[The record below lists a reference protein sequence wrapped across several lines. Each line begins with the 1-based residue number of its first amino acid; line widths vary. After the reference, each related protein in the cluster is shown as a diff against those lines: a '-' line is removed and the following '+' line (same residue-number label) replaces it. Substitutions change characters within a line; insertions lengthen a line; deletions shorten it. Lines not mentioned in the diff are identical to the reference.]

1 MQYARAGMHIYA
13 PRFPRGRPAPPDPT
27 RPVSE
32 PMTAPRPLLLAY
44 SGGLD
49 TSFLVAWLSRE
60 RGFAVHALTV
70 DCGGFQAAE
79 RAEIV
84 ARAEAFGARSHRFV
98 DARQALYGE
107 VLRWLV
113 IGHVRRGGTYPLC
126 VAAERGLQARA
137 LARLARE
144 QGFAAVAHGCTGAGN
159 DQIRFEAALA
169 LHGRGLEV
177 HAPIREQSFSRQDA
191 LAYLAAQGF
200 PWPASRARYSVN
212 EGLWGVSI
220 GGAETLT
227 SEQALPE
234 EAWLWTRADRRS
246 AGRRIVEL
254 GFESGEAV
262 AIDGERLGPVE
273 LIERLNDL
281 GGRYGVGRGYHLG
294 DTLLG
299 FKGRIGYEAPAAE
312 ILIQAHRELEKLVL
326 TQDQRSVKDSLAELY
341 GQRLH
346 QGLGFEPALRDIE
359 ALWASSQ
366 ARVEG
371 RVRVE
376 LDSGRALVIGLD
388 SPHSMLARQ
397 GAVYG
402 ERPAAGQSSA
412 GAEWLARTLAEPAR
426 LWHLAGE
433 STPPAPVPGAS
444 PAHPVAVL
452 KEA

>member
-1 MQYARAGMHIYA
+1 MCIFMPLQSHGA
-13 PRFPRGRPAPPDPT
+13 PRAPGPLPPPSD
-27 RPVSE
+27 
-32 PMTAPRPLLLAY
+32 PMTPPRPLLLAY

-60 RGFAVHALTV
+60 RGYAVHALTV

-79 RAEIV
+79 RAEIA
-84 ARAEAFGARSHRFV
+84 ARAQAFGARSHRFL
-98 DARQALYGE
+98 DAREGLYRG

-137 LARLARE
+137 LAEVARE
-144 QGFAAVAHGCTGAGN
+144 QGFEAVAHGCTGAGN

-169 LHGRGLEV
+169 LHGRGLAV
-177 HAPIREQSFSRQDA
+177 HAPIREQGFSRQDA

-200 PWPASRARYSVN
+200 AWPASRARYSVN
-212 EGLWGVSI
+212 QGLWGVSI
-220 GGAETLT
+220 GGAETLG

-234 EAWLWTRADRRS
+234 EAWLWTRADRR
-246 AGRRIVEL
+246 APGRRVVEL
-254 GFESGEAV
+254 GFEAGEAL
-262 AIDGERLGPVE
+262 ALDGERLAPVE

-366 ARVEG
+366 ARVSG
-371 RVRVE
+371 QVRVE
-376 LDSGRALVIGLD
+376 LESGRALVIGLE

-402 ERPAAGQSSA
+402 ERPAPGQSSA

-426 LWHLAGE
+426 LWHQSGAAPAP
-433 STPPAPVPGAS
+433 SAAPRAPVPAAS
-444 PAHPVAVL
+444 AARPVSTAQ
-452 KEA
+452 ES

>member
-1 MQYARAGMHIYA
+1 
-13 PRFPRGRPAPPDPT
+13 
-27 RPVSE
+27 
-32 PMTAPRPLLLAY
+32 
-44 SGGLD
+44 
-49 TSFLVAWLSRE
+49 
-60 RGFAVHALTV
+60 
-70 DCGGFQAAE
+70 
-79 RAEIV
+79 
-84 ARAEAFGARSHRFV
+84 
-98 DARQALYGE
+98 
-107 VLRWLV
+107 
-113 IGHVRRGGTYPLC
+113 
-126 VAAERGLQARA
+126 
-137 LARLARE
+137 
-144 QGFAAVAHGCTGAGN
+144 
-159 DQIRFEAALA
+159 
-169 LHGRGLEV
+169 
-177 HAPIREQSFSRQDA
+177 
-191 LAYLAAQGF
+191 
-200 PWPASRARYSVN
+200 
-212 EGLWGVSI
+212 
-220 GGAETLT
+220 
-227 SEQALPE
+227 
-234 EAWLWTRADRRS
+234 
-246 AGRRIVEL
+246 
-254 GFESGEAV
+254 V
-262 AIDGERLGPVE
+262 AIDGERLAPVE

-376 LDSGRALVIGLD
+376 LESGRALVIGLEA
-388 SPHSMLARQ
+388 PHSMLARQ

-433 STPPAPVPGAS
+433 AAAAAPRAPVPGA
-444 PAHPVAVL
+444 APVRPVSAL